1 MVSSASLRYCRNPGS
16 KQQNQSKQSRLRN
29 SLFRQQSRTN
39 LLDLLTP
46 QPLKPS
52 VPKTHLLKEAVVR
65 CQDHHRLKVSSKS
78 SKRAPPFQQQTELG
92 LRDVKGDLGTDPG
105 AEGSVQPR

>member
-1 MVSSASLRYCRNPGS
+1 M
-16 KQQNQSKQSRLRN
+16 
-29 SLFRQQSRTN
+29 
-39 LLDLLTP
+39 
-46 QPLKPS
+46 
-52 VPKTHLLKEAVVR
+52 VR